1 MEAANPLTAA
11 WAHTVTGGTVLSG
24 AGVHPGAGPARLRRR
39 RAARDELRAVA
50 PAPLA
55 LPVGDGVRAAAGLW
69 PRADL
74 PLTPRWEA
82 LVAGVLTADLAP
94 ALQAGT
100 TDPRV

>member
-11 WAHTVTGGTVLSG
+11 WARTVTGGHPVLDLLASG
-24 AGVHPGAGPARLRRR
+24 ADG
-39 RAARDELRAVA
+39 AARDELRAVA

-55 LPVGDGVRAAAGLW
+55 LPVGDGVRAATGLW

-82 LVAGVLTADLAP
+82 LVAGVLTADRAP